1 MAFSQPSA
9 ASGGEFEPK
18 NFNGRLLMIY
28 AKSYNPEVQTKYGA
42 SQAADVDVIVVDQQD
57 PATGKPIVVLDARL
71 FGNLAKSVR
80 NDVGGVV
87 LGRLGQVPTG
97 NGNPAWVLQNFTDE
111 DAALAGPVDAA
122 YRAGQFR
129 QPSQNGIAAQTPPS
143 AATPPPAPD
152 PWAGMNAT
160 PAPPAAPAY
169 VPPATPTAPAQ
180 SVQWPPPSAP
190 PAAPSMSA
198 PPAPAPSG
206 APASVDPNLVA
217 FLEAR
222 GVPVTPQMD
231 QATCE
236 AIARSFPA

>member
-129 QPSQNGIAAQTPPS
+129 QPTSTAPS
-143 AATPPPAPD
+143 APAPQAVPPVQQD
-152 PWAGMNAT
+152 PWAGMNQT

-169 VPPATPTAPAQ
+169 APPATPTAPPQ
-180 SVQWPPPSAP
+180 QQWS
-190 PAAPSMSA
+190 
-198 PPAPAPSG
+198 PPAPAAA
-206 APASVDPNLVA
+206 APPTPTATSAPTTVDPNLVA
-217 FLEAR
+217 FLATR
-222 GVPVTPQMD
+222 GVQVTPEMD